1 MRSLSTALRLKPRND
16 ASLAGYWEEY
26 QYQDSRQEVAND
38 VGTAWRASSAWTGLT
53 DLAKTYILSEAQ
65 KKIAQTVAP
74 TQPGMTTTYTPSGGL
89 TQSNTTPPPAPSVW
103 TGLLNNPLVWAGV
116 AAGAYL
122 LLRKKRR

>member
-16 ASLAGYWEEY
+16 ASLAGYWEDY
-26 QYQDSRQEVAND
+26 QYQDSQQEVAND
-38 VGTAWRASSAWTGLT
+38 VGTSWASSAWTGLT
-53 DLAKTYILSEAQ
+53 DLAKTYMISDAQ
-65 KKIAQTVAP
+65 KKIAQTVA
-74 TQPGMTTTYTPSGGL
+74 TSQPGVTTTYSPYGGI
-89 TQSNTTPPPAPSVW
+89 TQSNMTPIAAPSPW